1 MHYGAIS
8 NTGSHFE
15 VFESERFTLV
25 CFRILKHGDPV
36 GNQRIV
42 GLFSIIYIIL
52 INCVFEFTSNVLF
65 LLRLLLALLNYLCQL
80 RQNLVAN
87 LRLLSFF

>member
-1 MHYGAIS
+1 MHYRVIS
-8 NTGSHFE
+8 NTVSHFE

-42 GLFSIIYIIL
+42 GLFSIISI
-52 INCVFEFTSNVLF
+52 
-65 LLRLLLALLNYLCQL
+65 
-80 RQNLVAN
+80 
-87 LRLLSFF
+87 

>member
-1 MHYGAIS
+1 MHYKKHLTFL

-42 GLFSIIYIIL
+42 GLFSII
-52 INCVFEFTSNVLF
+52 SNF
-65 LLRLLLALLNYLCQL
+65 NKLCL
-80 RQNLVAN
+80 
-87 LRLLSFF
+87 

>member
-1 MHYGAIS
+1 MVFYKKNNSKIVAKCKVLVTKSNRSDRIRRHTDVLNPQGFAMHYRAIS

-42 GLFSIIYIIL
+42 GLFSIISI
-52 INCVFEFTSNVLF
+52 
-65 LLRLLLALLNYLCQL
+65 
-80 RQNLVAN
+80 
-87 LRLLSFF
+87 

>member
-1 MHYGAIS
+1 MLYRAIS

-15 VFESERFTLV
+15 VFKSERFTLV

-42 GLFSIIYIIL
+42 DLFSI
-52 INCVFEFTSNVLF
+52 
-65 LLRLLLALLNYLCQL
+65 
-80 RQNLVAN
+80 
-87 LRLLSFF
+87 LSI

>member
-1 MHYGAIS
+1 MHYRAIS

-15 VFESERFTLV
+15 VFESERVTLV

-42 GLFSIIYIIL
+42 GLFSII
-52 INCVFEFTSNVLF
+52 SNF
-65 LLRLLLALLNYLCQL
+65 NKLCL
-80 RQNLVAN
+80 
-87 LRLLSFF
+87 

>member
-1 MHYGAIS
+1 MHYRTIS

-25 CFRILKHGDPV
+25 CFRILKHGDLV

-42 GLFSIIYIIL
+42 GLFPIISI
-52 INCVFEFTSNVLF
+52 
-65 LLRLLLALLNYLCQL
+65 
-80 RQNLVAN
+80 
-87 LRLLSFF
+87 

>member
-1 MHYGAIS
+1 MSQNQIEETQSIDIHDVLNDQGFVMHYRATS

-15 VFESERFTLV
+15 VFESERVTLV

-42 GLFSIIYIIL
+42 GLFSITTI
-52 INCVFEFTSNVLF
+52 
-65 LLRLLLALLNYLCQL
+65 
-80 RQNLVAN
+80 
-87 LRLLSFF
+87 

>member
-1 MHYGAIS
+1 MHYRAIS

-15 VFESERFTLV
+15 VLDLL
-25 CFRILKHGDPV
+25 CFRKLEHGDPV

-42 GLFSIIYIIL
+42 GLFSIISIL

-65 LLRLLLALLNYLCQL
+65 PLRSLLALLIC
-80 RQNLVAN
+80 V
-87 LRLLSFF
+87 S

>member
-1 MHYGAIS
+1 MAIS
-8 NTGSHFE
+8 NLGSHFE

-25 CFRILKHGDPV
+25 CFRKLKHGDPV

-42 GLFSIIYIIL
+42 GLFSIISIS

-65 LLRLLLALLNYLCQL
+65 PLRLLLPLLIC
-80 RQNLVAN
+80 V
-87 LRLLSFF
+87 S